1 MTLTKFIRAS
11 AVTVGALAVATQVNA
26 ADLYSGGGLKDAP
39 VYAPAPMWTGFYFG
53 THLGADWSNQKTGRN
68 VWDDGY
74 RSPRSNEYDPLV
86 PFGGRNLNSTG
97 AFGGGQ
103 LGYNWQTSNFVLGLE
118 VDLGAVGNESRR
130 GHGLTELDSTGTTIT
145 KTGAIAI
152 KTEGGFYGDV
162 TGRLGYA
169 WGPALLYGKGGF
181 AWLDT
186 TTKAGARVVDGTIV
200 DANGNSLPAETT
212 TKSYSHD
219 ATLDGWTVGGG
230 VEYMLSPNWTMK
242 VEYLHFDFNNAAEN
256 WVFDAHNTWSLADKN
271 LNVDSVKLGVNYLL
285 GHGYSSL
292 K

>member
-53 THLGADWSNQKTGRN
+53 THLGADWSSIQTGRN
-68 VWDDGY
+68 VWIDGAGDTL
-74 RSPRSNEYDPLV
+74 PG
-86 PFGGRNLNSTG
+86 FGGTNLTSTG

-118 VDLGAVGNESRR
+118 VDLGASGNESRT
-130 GHGLTELDSTGTTIT
+130 GHALTALDSTGTFVD
-145 KTGAIAI
+145 KTAVVVF
-152 KTEGGFYGDV
+152 KTDGGFYGDV

-169 WGPALLYGKGGF
+169 WGPALLYAKGGF

-186 TTKAGARVVDGTIV
+186 SLEAASRVTETIPVGTAV
-200 DANGNSLPAETT
+200 S
-212 TKSYSHD
+212 SYSHD
-219 ATLDGWTVGGG
+219 VTLDGWTVGGG

-242 VEYLHFDFNNAAEN
+242 VEYLHFDFNNANESWA
-256 WVFDAHNTWSLADKN
+256 FDVNNTWRLTDKN

-285 GHGYSSL
+285 NRGYAPL